1 MIRGLPTY
9 YSVSDCHNKF
19 HHGESLKRSRI
30 ANCVFAAHSVFLFEF
45 MSIPIGTKLGPYEIV
60 SHLGAGGMGEVWR
73 ARDTRLDRE
82 VAIKVLPAGF
92 AANDLLRQRFVREAK
107 AISQLNHPNICTL
120 YDVGHMETDGDGSVL
135 SSDGKSTLHY
145 IVMELLEG
153 ESLSDRVKKG
163 SLPTREVLRYG
174 REIASALDAAHR
186 RGIIHRDLKP
196 GNIMLTKSGA
206 KLVDFGLA
214 RTETNTKS
222 QPDGVTHLPTA
233 AEPLTQEGTIL
244 GTFQYMAPE
253 QLEGMEADARTDIFA
268 LGTVLYEMATGKRA
282 FQGHSK
288 TSLIAAIVS
297 SQPEPISSVS
307 PLTPPALDHIVH
319 KCLEKDP
326 DSRWQSAHDVASE
339 LQWISEAGSQAG
351 VARVTADLRRS
362 RTRIVR
368 VAAGAGWIFALAL
381 LAWVILTQNKLK
393 TLERPIRAEIVPPAN
408 VTILDVGAGSISISH
423 DGSKV
428 VMPTS
433 AGLFTRNLEN
443 GETRQLEGTT
453 GAIFPFWSFDGA
465 SIGFF
470 ADGKLKRIPAN
481 GGPIQVIADA
491 PQGRGGS
498 WGRGDTIVFAPT
510 IFGPL
515 MKVPAGG
522 GQPAVVTTV
531 HEQGM
536 SDRNPY
542 LLPDGKHLLY
552 SRSTLSEIGSIAIT
566 SIQKG
571 QEKIVVD
578 RGSNPQYADG
588 YLFWVRDENL
598 LAQPFDPDSGKLS
611 GAAIPIAANLEYFNP
626 RAIGNFSVSSGGTI
640 VWRNSNPALQI
651 IKVRRGRHGV
661 QAIGEPGRYHL
672 WDVDLSGHQALLVK
686 TEPSGVS
693 DLWIMDLAR
702 AQARRATFTS
712 APEGSIY
719 GVFSPDGSKLA
730 VTVHASGTATFVQS
744 LLIVSTSGSESQ
756 KILAHTP
763 FLVWDWSGD
772 GKTLVGGMQDAHT
785 KYDIAYISI
794 DDPSKILKFAVTP
807 FEERYAQLSPDGKWI
822 TWMSDES
829 GRSEIYLSDFPA
841 GTRKWQISKGDALS
855 SANWA
860 PEGNGIFY
868 AKDNKSVVHT
878 PVSIDKNGLQLGSPE
893 IIEMDTSSFGPDFFV
908 LPGGQFLTLRAVS
921 TGHIEPIRILR
932 NWKSVLHK

>member
-1 MIRGLPTY
+1 VDWSSFGEIAKGSRVEIAFSQRIQ
-9 YSVSDCHNKF
+9 YSS
-19 HHGESLKRSRI
+19 
-30 ANCVFAAHSVFLFEF
+30 FEF
-45 MSIPIGTKLGPYEIV
+45 MSIQIGIRLGPYEIV

-73 ARDTRLDRE
+73 AKDTRLDRE
-82 VAIKVLPAGF
+82 VAIKALPAGF
-92 AANDLLRQRFVREAK
+92 AANNLFRQRFEREAK

-120 YDVGHMETDGDGSVL
+120 YDVGHIETDADGSGL
-135 SSDGKSTLHY
+135 SSDAKSTLHY

-153 ESLSDRVKKG
+153 ESLSDRLKKG
-163 SLPTREVLRYG
+163 PLPTHEVLRYG

-268 LGTVLYEMATGKRA
+268 LGAVLYEMATGKRA

-307 PLTPPALDHIVH
+307 PLTPPALDHIVQ

-326 DSRWQSAHDVASE
+326 DSRWQSAFDVASE
-339 LQWISEAGSQAG
+339 LQWMSEVGSQAG

-362 RTRIVR
+362 KMRMIR
-368 VAAGAGWIFALAL
+368 VVAVAGWIFALGF
-381 LAWVILTQNKLK
+381 LAWIILNKNEVKMLQ
-393 TLERPIRAEIVPPAN
+393 RPIRAEIVPPVN
-408 VTILDVGAGSISISH
+408 VTISDVGAGSISISR
-423 DGSKV
+423 DGSKI

-433 AGLFTRNLEN
+433 TGLFTRNLES

-453 GAIFPFWSFDGA
+453 GAIFPFWSFDGE

-481 GGPIQVIADA
+481 GGPIQIIADA
-491 PQGRGGS
+491 PQGRGGT
-498 WGRGDTIVFAPT
+498 WGRDDSIVFAPN

-515 MKVPAGG
+515 MKVPASG
-522 GQPAVVTTV
+522 GQPAPVTSV
-531 HEQGM
+531 LEQGM

-552 SRSTLSEIGSIAIT
+552 TRGAVSQTASIAII
-566 SIQKG
+566 SIQGGK
-571 QEKIVVD
+571 EKIVID

-588 YLFWVRDENL
+588 YLFWTRDKNL
-598 LAQPFDPDSGKLS
+598 LAQPFNPDSGKLS
-611 GAAIPIAANLEYFNP
+611 GAAIPIAANVEYFGP
-626 RAIGNFSVSSGGTI
+626 RDIGNFSVSSGETL
-640 VWRNSNPALQI
+640 VWRNSNLVPLQLVEVDRQGHEI
-651 IKVRRGRHGV
+651 
-661 QAIGEPGRYHL
+661 QAIGEPGKYNL
-672 WDVDLSGHQALLVK
+672 MDVDRSGHQALLVK

-693 DLWIMDLAR
+693 DLWIMDLTR

-712 APEGSIY
+712 ARDIY
-719 GVFSPDGSKLA
+719 GVFSPDGANLA
-730 VTVHASGTATFVQS
+730 VTVYSVGTQS
-744 LLIVSTSGSESQ
+744 LSIVSATTSSPQ
-756 KILAHTP
+756 KVLAHTS
-763 FLVWDWSGD
+763 FLVTHWSGD
-772 GKTLVGGMQDAHT
+772 GKTLVGMMQDAHT
-785 KYDIAYISI
+785 RYDIAYLSI
-794 DDPSKILKFAVTP
+794 DNPSKVLKFAATP
-807 FEERYAQLSPDGKWI
+807 FEELYPRLSPDGKWI

-829 GRSEIYLSDFPA
+829 GQSEIYLSDFPA
-841 GTRKWQISKGDALS
+841 GTRRWQISKGDAQTE
-855 SANWA
+855 AYWA
-860 PEGNGIFY
+860 PKGNGIYY
-868 AKDNKSVVHT
+868 ARTDNKSVVYT
-878 PVSIDKNGLQLGSPE
+878 PVSSGKNGLQLGSPE
-893 IIEMDTSSFGPDFFV
+893 IIAMDTSSFDSNFFV
-908 LPGGQFLTLRAVS
+908 IPGDQFLTMKAVF
-921 TGHIEPIRILR
+921 TGHIEPIHILR
-932 NWKSVLHK
+932 NWKSVLPK